1 MEVDEAGVFES
12 VRRTILEMCKDRG
25 YQVPEVVASKEE
37 MQKYLTEYQT
47 VGHFMMFLDQN
58 DKKVAV
64 IVIKSD
70 SQISERSIEGV
81 ANRVIEADIYRAVLV
96 SNRSL
101 TSSAEKLLK
110 KLENESKLIIEFF
123 TTSDLMIN
131 ITHHEMVPRHI
142 VCTRE
147 EKELVLK
154 KYKAKESQLPKILV
168 SDPVARYYGIRKGE
182 LMKIIR
188 TSETAG
194 LHVVYRI
201 CI

>member
-194 LHVVYRI
+194 FHVVYRI